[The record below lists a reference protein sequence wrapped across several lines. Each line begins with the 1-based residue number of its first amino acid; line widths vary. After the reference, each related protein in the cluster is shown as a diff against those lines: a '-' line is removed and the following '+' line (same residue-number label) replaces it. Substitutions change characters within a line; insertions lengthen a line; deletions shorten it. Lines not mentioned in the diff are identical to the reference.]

1 MTLHRRSHAVR
12 GLRNV
17 ITSRA
22 TCETSFNSSTSRRGS
37 DDINFDE
44 AVRRFDVMDNA
55 AGAAADSDDRS
66 MAVKGLNSSTY
77 MLIDDDDAGDEDR
90 LPTLLPQL
98 LLLLFEN

>member
-1 MTLHRRSHAVR
+1 
-12 GLRNV
+12 
-17 ITSRA
+17 
-22 TCETSFNSSTSRRGS
+22 
-37 DDINFDE
+37 
-44 AVRRFDVMDNA
+44 MDNA

-90 LPTLLPQL
+90 LPTMLPQL